1 MAGVLRRAQAE
12 VVAASSVD
20 EAVAAFIRISP
31 DVVCDLAMQDE
42 DGYAFLRAAAG
53 R

>member
-12 VVAASSVD
+12 LVAASSVG
-20 EAVAAFIRISP
+20 EAVAGFIRISP
-31 DVVCDLAMQDE
+31 DVVFDLAMHDK
-42 DGYAFLRAAAG
+42 DGYGFLRAAAG